1 MSSTEALLLCLQL
14 GDSFF
19 PSGASAHSYGLE
31 GLQQS
36 GDVSEVTALE
46 GFLEAQLELR
56 WASSDRVA
64 LLHAHAAA
72 SDLERVA
79 AIDRFVDRSTSASSW
94 RVGGRRLGRALLST
108 HAKLGTPR
116 VKEYEGWVTSGR
128 APGQTSVVQGL
139 VGSAL
144 GLAASTSAALSAY
157 GLAVGIVGA
166 GLRLGIIGHLDGQR
180 LLSRQRARSRRAIE
194 LPLPPLEELGAWLP
208 AAEIASMS
216 REGCAG
222 RLFAT

>member
-1 MSSTEALLLCLQL
+1 MSATDTLLLCLQL
-14 GDSFF
+14 GDTFF

-36 GDVSEVTALE
+36 GDVSGVAALE

-56 WASSDRVA
+56 WASSDRIA

-72 SDLERVA
+72 RDLSEVA
-79 AIDRFVDRSTSASSW
+79 AIDRFVDRSTSARSW

-108 HAKLGTPR
+108 HGKLGTPL
-116 VKEYEGWVTSGR
+116 VTEYEGWVTRGR
-128 APGQTSVVQGL
+128 APGQSCVVQGL
-139 VGSAL
+139 VGAAL
-144 GLAASTSAALSAY
+144 GLDASASAALSAY

-166 GLRLGIIGHLDGQR
+166 GLRLGLIGHLDAQR
-180 LLSRQRARSRRAIE
+180 LLSRQRARSARLLS
-194 LPLPPLEELGAWLP
+194 LPLPSLDALGAWLP
-208 AAEIASMS
+208 AAEVASMA
-216 REGCAG
+216 REACAG